1 MREARADEA
10 DRDAATAVSPEDVE
24 RARQAIGGRVHR
36 TPTFTSRT
44 LSELTGAR
52 IRLKAELFQRT
63 GSFKPRGVLTNLAA
77 LSPDEKARGVIGIS
91 AGNHAAAL
99 AYGAALEDI
108 SALLVMWQGA
118 SEQKIEATRAYGA
131 DVDLAANGP
140 VEAFDRLA
148 ELTADSGRT
157 LVHPFDS
164 RATIAGQGTVGLEV
178 VEDVPDVD
186 VVVVPIGGGGLIAGV
201 ATAVTG
207 RRPQARIIG
216 VEPERSNAMHAA
228 LEAGEPVRIDPVSVA
243 DGLNA
248 PFAGENT
255 LPIVRELVDDV
266 VLVTEDEIAEATR
279 FLYGRAKLACEPA
292 GATATAALLAGKV
305 PHEEDESVVLVVS
318 GGNVATATAV
328 AILAGR

>member
-1 MREARADEA
+1 MREARADEGNP
-10 DRDAATAVSPEDVE
+10 DAATTVSPDDVE
-24 RARQAIGGRVHR
+24 RARRAIGGRLHR

-118 SEQKIEATRAYGA
+118 SEQKIEATRGYGA

-164 RATIAGQGTVGLEV
+164 PATIAGQGTVGLEV

-228 LEAGEPVRIDPVSVA
+228 VEAGEPVRIDPVSVA

-248 PFAGENT
+248 PFAGDNT
-255 LPIVRELVDDV
+255 LLIVRELVDDV
-266 VLVTEDEIAEATR
+266 VLVTEDEIADATR

-292 GATATAALLAGKV
+292 GAAATAALLTGKV
-305 PHEEDESVVLVVS
+305 PHEDESVVLVVS

-328 AILAGR
+328 AILAGP